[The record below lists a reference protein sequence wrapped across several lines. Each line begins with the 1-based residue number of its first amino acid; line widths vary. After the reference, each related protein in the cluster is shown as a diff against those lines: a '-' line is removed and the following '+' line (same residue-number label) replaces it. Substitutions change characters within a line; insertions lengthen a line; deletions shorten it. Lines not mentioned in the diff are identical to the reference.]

1 MCVIT
6 GVFKEQAQALSA
18 ALIGP
23 MGMVVVVVVVVVV
36 VDTISYL

>member
-6 GVFKEQAQALSA
+6 GVLKEQAHALSA

-23 MGMVVVVVVVVVV
+23 MGMVAVVVVVVL
-36 VDTISYL
+36 VDTIPYL